1 MQTRPFPRF
10 GLRRASFV
18 LATLLV
24 FGEIPSGGFAQTPIS
39 RGGGAQSG
47 GQTHALP
54 FALLRPASLMAQEA
68 PALQARPYKHP
79 KLSTP
84 LAELARALPQQRGL
98 IPQGQRIAPPTGF
111 SLTTLPK
118 SVRDAVRARMMRINN
133 DAEVQVYILVTE
145 VTEQNLRELQNAG
158 VRIELQDKRQR
169 IVQARIPVIRLEE
182 VGALPFVRF
191 VRLPDYGIPGTGSV
205 TTEGDAT
212 LNANLVRSMLGV
224 DGTGVRVG
232 VISDGIY
239 GIFATGC
246 TMCGPTTATPSPIS
260 TGDLPNAT
268 GMRNASGVLMSVS
281 GGIVAQSFR
290 ADGNLEGK
298 LYGGGTGAEGTAM
311 LEIVHDLAP
320 GAQLLFA
327 NFETSL
333 EFNEAV
339 KILSANADVVVD
351 DIQFVALPP
360 LILGA
365 MPYDGT
371 SAVSI
376 NTANAFNNNA
386 NPIRARFVIPS
397 NFARK
402 HYREDFFDS
411 GVDGAPIVG
420 LPGNLHL
427 FQLTASTSDVLGL
440 GPTVTDVIHLPAGE
454 SVVVSLIWNDPL
466 GASNNDYD
474 LFLLRSGIF
483 GCLNF
488 PDVVAWSIDTQ
499 NGTQDPVEVLRRYTE
514 VVGYT
519 NDTGAADDFCIV
531 IQNSQNT
538 AGVRNFNMFVQAPPL
553 PSAPSE
559 ETHNYNTIRSSITA
573 PGDAGGSPV
582 SVITVGAAW
591 WETPDSIELFSGN
604 GPTTDGRMKPD
615 VTAIDRVSV
624 TGAGGFNPGGTL
636 QPSFPGTS
644 AAAPHGAGVAALLLQ
659 AAPCLRADATGGLS
673 PVNARTS
680 LRNLIL
686 NTAVDLGAAGPD
698 NEFGYGR
705 IDALAAANRT
715 IPTANAGPSQ
725 TVSGTS
731 ASGASVTLT
740 GTASSDP
747 YGCPI
752 NFNWTGTCG
761 TASGVN
767 PTVACPLGTNN
778 QTLTVTNNGVTLSQ
792 AASVRITV
800 SNFTVGASPS
810 SVTVSRGQ
818 SATYTL
824 SVNPQYDAYNNA
836 VSLAC
841 SNLPSRS
848 TCSFSPRSV
857 TPGAS
862 GATSNLTISTT
873 APSASFKDPFGPPP
887 LYGLWIGLM
896 ALSLIAL
903 AGIRRFARTR
913 ARALYVS
920 AGLLGLFLALL
931 AACGGGGGGGGGPT
945 NPGTPTG
952 TYTITIAGTAGS
964 LQNSGTVTLTVQ

>member
-1 MQTRPFPRF
+1 MTRTHYWTWA
-10 GLRRASFV
+10 GVAC
-18 LATLLV
+18 LLCAEAV
-24 FGEIPSGGFAQTPIS
+24 YAQ
-39 RGGGAQSG
+39 QD
-47 GQTHALP
+47 Q
-54 FALLRPASLMAQEA
+54 
-68 PALQARPYKHP
+68 RPYKHP

-84 LAELARALPQQRGL
+84 LADLARALPQQRGL
-98 IPQGQRIAPPTGF
+98 IPEGQRIAPPTGF

-118 SVRDAVRARMMRINN
+118 SVRDAVRARMMRINK

-169 IVQARIPVIRLEE
+169 IVQSRIPVTRLEE

-205 TTEGDAT
+205 TTQGDAI
-212 LNANLVRSMLGV
+212 LKADQVRSRLGV

-246 TMCGPTTATPSPIS
+246 STCGPTTATPSPIS

-268 GMRNASGVLMSVS
+268 GTRNASGILTSVT
-281 GGIVAQSFR
+281 GGITAQSFR
-290 ADGNLEGK
+290 ADADLEAG
-298 LYGGGTGAEGTAM
+298 LRTPTGAEGTAM

-333 EFNEAV
+333 EFNQAV
-339 KILSANADVVVD
+339 NFLSADADVVVD
-351 DIQFVALPP
+351 DIGFIAAPSS
-360 LILGA
+360 GA

-371 SAVSI
+371 SSVST
-376 NTANAFNNNA
+376 NTASAFNSDA
-386 NPIRARFVIPS
+386 NPIRARFVVPS
-397 NFARK
+397 NFARQ

-411 GVDGAPIVG
+411 GADGASIVG
-420 LPGNLHL
+420 DPGNLHL
-427 FQLTASTSDVLGL
+427 FQPTAQTYDVLGL
-440 GPTVTDVIHLPAGE
+440 GATVTDVMHLRAGAG
-454 SVVVSLIWNDPL
+454 VVVSLIWNDPL
-466 GASNNDYD
+466 GAANNDYD

-488 PDVVAWSIDTQ
+488 PEVVAGSFHPQ
-499 NGTQDPVEVLRRYTE
+499 NGTQDPVEVMS
-514 VVGYT
+514 YT
-519 NDTGAADDFCIV
+519 NDTGADDDFCTV
-531 IQNSQNT
+531 IQNFQNT
-538 AGVRNFNMFVQAPPL
+538 AAVRNFNMFVLAPPL
-553 PSAPSE
+553 PWVPTQ
-559 ETHNYNTIRSSITA
+559 ETHNYNTIRSSITV

-582 SVITVGAAW
+582 RVITVGAAGW
-591 WETPDSIELFSGN
+591 ATPDYIEPYSGN
-604 GPTTDGRMKPD
+604 GPTTDGRLKPD
-615 VTAIDRVSV
+615 VTAIDGVSV
-624 TGAGGFNPGGTL
+624 TGAGGFGNSPPGT
-636 QPSFPGTS
+636 FPQTFSGTS

-659 AAPCLRADATGGLS
+659 AAPCFRAGAAGGLS
-673 PVNARTS
+673 PVNARTN
-680 LRNLIL
+680 LRNLVL
-686 NTAVDLGAAGPD
+686 NNAVDLGAAGPD
-698 NEFGYGR
+698 NMFGYGR

-715 IPTANAGPSQ
+715 IPTANAGPNQ
-725 TVSGTS
+725 AVSGTS

-747 YGCPI
+747 YGCPLT
-752 NFNWTGTCG
+752 FNWTGTCG

-767 PTVACPLGTNN
+767 PTVTCPLGTNN
-778 QTLTVTNNGVTLSQ
+778 QTLTVTNNGVTLSP
-792 AASVRITV
+792 AASVQITV
-800 SNFTVGASPS
+800 SNFTVGGSPS

-818 SATYTL
+818 AAAYTL
-824 SVNPQYDAYNNA
+824 TVNPQYDAYNNA

-848 TCSFSPRSV
+848 TCSFSPGTV

-862 GATSNLTISTT
+862 GASSNLTISTT
-873 APSASFKDPFGPPP
+873 APSASFKSPFGPPP
-887 LYGLWIGLM
+887 LYGLWITLM

-903 AGIRRFARTR
+903 AGIGRFARTR

-920 AGLLGLFLALL
+920 AGVLGLFLALL